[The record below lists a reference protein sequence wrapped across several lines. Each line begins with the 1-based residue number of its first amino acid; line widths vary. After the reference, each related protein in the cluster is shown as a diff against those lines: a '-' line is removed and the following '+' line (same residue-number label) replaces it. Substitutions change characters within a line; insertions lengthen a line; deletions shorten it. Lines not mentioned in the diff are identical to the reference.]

1 VTTERA
7 TRSGSL
13 APLLALSAGAVWSFG
28 TVLARVADGSNAFQY
43 LIWRSLG
50 IIAVV
55 EAWALVTGRP
65 QSTLRAFTSGRRMM
79 AANVA
84 LLLAS
89 IGFVYAVK
97 TTSPANAA
105 FLGAT
110 TPLFGVVVAR
120 VFLGERIA
128 WRTYVAMAIAL
139 VGLAIMVAGDVNVA
153 GQHDVAGKDI
163 LGDLAALASAVGFAF
178 YAAIVRSAPERD
190 WTPVL
195 PGYGALMI
203 VICSFVTFA
212 NGDTFVPPATDI
224 ALAVVHGAVFI
235 VGGTL
240 IFNSASRK
248 IPAAQMTV
256 FAQTELV
263 LVPVW
268 AFLLLS
274 ERPSASTMVGGTL
287 IVLAVV
293 GMALLDVRDQA
304 RAEVLTAV

>member
-1 VTTERA
+1 MKTDRA
-7 TRSGSL
+7 ARAGAL

-43 LIWRSLG
+43 LIWRSVG
-50 IIAVV
+50 IIVVV
-55 EAWALVTGRP
+55 EAWALLTGRP
-65 QSTLRAFTSGRRMM
+65 QSTIRAFTSGRRMI
-79 AANVA
+79 AADVA

-89 IGFVYAVK
+89 IGFIYAVK
-97 TTSPANAA
+97 TTSPATAA
-105 FLGAT
+105 FLGST

-120 VFLGERIA
+120 VFLGERIHL
-128 WRTYVAMAIAL
+128 RTYLAIAIAL
-139 VGLAIMVAGDVNVA
+139 VGLVIMFTADADTSGNSIIGD
-153 GQHDVAGKDI
+153 I
-163 LGDLAALASAVGFAF
+163 AALSSAAGFAF

-195 PGYGALMI
+195 PGYGAIMI
-203 VICSFVTFA
+203 VICGVITLA
-212 NGDTFVPPATDI
+212 DGNTLVPPAPDI
-224 ALAVVHGAVFI
+224 ALALVHGAVFI

-240 IFNSASRK
+240 IFNSASRR

-256 FAQTELV
+256 FAQTEMV

-274 ERPSASTMVGGTL
+274 ERPTASTLIGGSL
-287 IVLAVV
+287 IVIAVV

-304 RAEVLTAV
+304 RAQILTAV

>member
-1 VTTERA
+1 VKTDRGA
-7 TRSGSL
+7 RSGAL

-28 TVLARVADGSNAFQY
+28 TVLARVADRSNAFQY

-55 EAWALVTGRP
+55 EAWALITGRP
-65 QSTLRAFTSGRRMM
+65 QSTMLAFTSGRRMM

-110 TPLFGVVVAR
+110 APLFGVVVAR

-128 WRTYVAMAIAL
+128 WRTYLAIPIAL
-139 VGLAIMVAGDVNVA
+139 VGLAIMVSGDVNVD
-153 GQHDVAGKDI
+153 GAGKDI
-163 LGDLAALASAVGFAF
+163 VGDLAALASAAGFAF
-178 YAAIVRSAPERD
+178 YAAIVRSKPDRD

-195 PGYGALMI
+195 PGYAALMI
-203 VICSFVTFA
+203 LICSVVTFA
-212 NGDTFVPPATDI
+212 NGDTFVPPASDI
-224 ALAVVHGAVFI
+224 ALALVHGAVFI

-256 FAQTELV
+256 FAQTELI

-274 ERPSASTMVGGTL
+274 ERPSANTLLGGML
-287 IVLAVV
+287 IVVAVL
-293 GMALLDVRDQA
+293 GMALLDVRDHA

>member
-1 VTTERA
+1 VKTDRGA
-7 TRSGSL
+7 RSGAL

-28 TVLARVADGSNAFQY
+28 TVLARVADRSNAFQY

-55 EAWALVTGRP
+55 EAWALITGRP
-65 QSTLRAFTSGRRMM
+65 QSTMLAFTSGRRMM

-128 WRTYVAMAIAL
+128 WRTYLAIPIAL
-139 VGLAIMVAGDVNVA
+139 VGLAIMVAGDINVD
-153 GQHDVAGKDI
+153 GAGKDI
-163 LGDLAALASAVGFAF
+163 VGDLAALASAAGFAF
-178 YAAIVRSAPERD
+178 YAAIVRSKPDRD

-195 PGYGALMI
+195 PGYAALMI
-203 VICSFVTFA
+203 LICSAVTFA
-212 NGDTFVPPATDI
+212 SGDTFVPPASDI
-224 ALAVVHGAVFI
+224 ALALVHGAVFI

-274 ERPSASTMVGGTL
+274 ERPSANTLLGGTL
-287 IVLAVV
+287 IVVAVL
-293 GMALLDVRDQA
+293 GMALLDVRDHA

>member
-1 VTTERA
+1 M
-7 TRSGSL
+7 
-13 APLLALSAGAVWSFG
+13 AV
-28 TVLARVADGSNAFQY
+28 
-43 LIWRSLG
+43 
-50 IIAVV
+50 
-55 EAWALVTGRP
+55 
-65 QSTLRAFTSGRRMM
+65 
-79 AANVA
+79 
-84 LLLAS
+84 
-89 IGFVYAVK
+89 
-97 TTSPANAA
+97 
-105 FLGAT
+105 
-110 TPLFGVVVAR
+110 
-120 VFLGERIA
+120 
-128 WRTYVAMAIAL
+128 AL
-139 VGLAIMVAGDVNVA
+139 VGLAIMVAGDINV
-153 GQHDVAGKDI
+153 GGAGKDI
-163 LGDLAALASAVGFAF
+163 VGDLAALASAVGFAF

-203 VICSFVTFA
+203 VICSVVTFA
-212 NGDTFVPPATDI
+212 NGDTFVPPAPDI

-274 ERPSASTMVGGTL
+274 ERPSASTLLGGTL
-287 IVLAVV
+287 IVVAVV
-293 GMALLDVRDQA
+293 GMALLDVRDHA

>member
-1 VTTERA
+1 VTTGRA
-7 TRSGSL
+7 ARTG
-13 APLLALSAGAVWSFG
+13 AMVPLIALSAGAVWSFG
-28 TVLARVADGSNAFQY
+28 TVLARVADHSNAFQY

-55 EAWALVTGRP
+55 EAWALATGRP

-110 TPLFGVVVAR
+110 TPLFGVIVAR

-139 VGLAIMVAGDVNVA
+139 AGLAIMVSGDVNVE
-153 GQHDVAGKDI
+153 GSGKDI

-203 VICSFVTFA
+203 VICSAVTFA

-224 ALAVVHGAVFI
+224 ALALLHGAVFI

-274 ERPSASTMVGGTL
+274 ERPSTSTLIGGTL
-287 IVLAVV
+287 IVMAVV
-293 GMALLDVRDQA
+293 GMALLDVRDQG

>member
-1 VTTERA
+1 MKSVPVA
-7 TRSGSL
+7 RSGVL

-28 TVLARVADGSNAFQY
+28 TILARVADGSNAFQY

-55 EAWALVTGRP
+55 EAWALVTGRS
-65 QSTLRAFTSGRRMM
+65 QRTMRAFTSGRRMM
-79 AANVA
+79 AANAA

-110 TPLFGVVVAR
+110 APLFGVVVAR

-128 WRTYVAMAIAL
+128 WRTYIAMAVAL
-139 VGLAIMVAGDVNVA
+139 VGLAIMVAGDV
-153 GQHDVAGKDI
+153 DVEGGNDM
-163 LGDLAALASAVGFAF
+163 LGDLAALASAAGFAF
-178 YAAIVRSAPERD
+178 YAAIVRSAPDRD

-203 VICSFVTFA
+203 VICSVVTFA
-212 NGDTFVPPATDI
+212 SGDTFVPPAPDI
-224 ALAVVHGAVFI
+224 ALAIAHGAVFI

-274 ERPSASTMVGGTL
+274 ERPSASTMLGGTL
-287 IVLAVV
+287 IVFAVV

-304 RAEVLTAV
+304 RSEVITAV

>member
-1 VTTERA
+1 M
-7 TRSGSL
+7 
-13 APLLALSAGAVWSFG
+13 PLLALSAGAVWSFG
-28 TVLARVADGSNAFQY
+28 TILARIADGANAFQY

-55 EAWALVTGRP
+55 EAWALVSGRP

-79 AANVA
+79 AANMA

-97 TTSPANAA
+97 TTTPANAA

-110 TPLFGVVVAR
+110 APLFGVVVAR

-128 WRTYVAMAIAL
+128 RRTYLTMTIAL
-139 VGLAIMVAGDVNVA
+139 IGLAIMVAGELNVEGA
-153 GQHDVAGKDI
+153 GEDI
-163 LGDLAALASAVGFAF
+163 LGDLAALASAAGFAF

-203 VICSFVTFA
+203 VICGVVTFS
-212 NGDTFVPPATDI
+212 NGDTFVPPAPDI
-224 ALAVVHGAVFI
+224 ALAVAHGAVFI

-240 IFNSASRK
+240 IFNRASRK

-274 ERPSASTMVGGTL
+274 ERPSASTLIGGTL

>member
-1 VTTERA
+1 MTTDRA
-7 TRSGSL
+7 TRSGAL

-28 TVLARVADGSNAFQY
+28 TILARIADGANAFQY

-55 EAWALVTGRP
+55 EAWALVSGRP

-79 AANVA
+79 AANMA

-97 TTSPANAA
+97 TTTPANAA

-110 TPLFGVVVAR
+110 APLFGVVVAR

-128 WRTYVAMAIAL
+128 RRTYLTMTIAL
-139 VGLAIMVAGDVNVA
+139 IGLAIMVAGELNVEGA
-153 GQHDVAGKDI
+153 GEDI
-163 LGDLAALASAVGFAF
+163 LGDLAALASAAGFAF

-203 VICSFVTFA
+203 VICGVVTFS
-212 NGDTFVPPATDI
+212 NGDTFVPPAPDI
-224 ALAVVHGAVFI
+224 ALAVAHGAVFI

-240 IFNSASRK
+240 IFNRASRK

-274 ERPSASTMVGGTL
+274 ERPSASTLIGGTL

>member
-1 VTTERA
+1 MTTGRA
-7 TRSGSL
+7 TRSGAL

-50 IIAVV
+50 IIVVV
-55 EAWALVTGRP
+55 ELFALLTGRP
-65 QSTLRAFTSGRRMM
+65 QSTLRAFTSGRRMI
-79 AANVA
+79 AANIA

-110 TPLFGVVVAR
+110 APLFGVVVAR
-120 VFLGERIA
+120 VFLGERIH
-128 WRTYVAMAIAL
+128 WRTYIAISIAL
-139 VGLAIMVAGDVNVA
+139 VGLAIMVSGDAGADESGNDLM
-153 GQHDVAGKDI
+153 GDI
-163 LGDLAALASAVGFAF
+163 AALASAAGFAF
-178 YAAIVRSAPERD
+178 YAAIVRSAPDRD

-203 VICSFVTFA
+203 LICSVVTLGA
-212 NGDTFVPPATDI
+212 GNTFVPPATDI
-224 ALAVVHGAVFI
+224 ALAMLHGAVFI

-274 ERPSASTMVGGTL
+274 ERPSGSTLLGGAL
-287 IVLAVV
+287 IVIAVV
-293 GMALLDVRDQA
+293 GMALLDA
-304 RAEVLTAV
+304 RAHTRADVLTAA